1 MVEGVSAATWKACGV
16 ARTDQVP
23 FDEQYCACCACAVAS
38 CASRALSL
46 ITSCLPLLPPV
57 TTGCLPCSRLM
68 FEVSCLHSST
78 RLDAV
83 SGWVLL
89 AGADFWGALLPGSV
103 LSAPEAGGGLEETS
117 GSLVR
122 RILV

>member
-1 MVEGVSAATWKACGV
+1 
-16 ARTDQVP
+16 
-23 FDEQYCACCACAVAS
+23 ACCARAVAS

-57 TTGCLPCSRLM
+57 ITGCLLRSRLM
-68 FEVSCLHSST
+68 FEVNCLHSSA

-89 AGADFWGALLPGSV
+89 VGAVCCGALVPGSV
-103 LSAPEAGGGLEETS
+103 VSPLSEAGGGLEETW
-117 GSLVR
+117 GSPAM
-122 RILV
+122 RILVKRVPGEGGVCEKWVTPLASFHL